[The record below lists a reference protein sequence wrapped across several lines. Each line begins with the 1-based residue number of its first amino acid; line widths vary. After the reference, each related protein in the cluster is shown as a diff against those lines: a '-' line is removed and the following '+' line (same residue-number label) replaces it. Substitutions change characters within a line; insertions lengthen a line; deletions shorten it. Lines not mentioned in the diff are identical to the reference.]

1 MVFCWSSASRKLGHK
16 TGIFMTAIQSQ
27 KTGSDLG
34 NSCSIFGGVG
44 PDKIMEPAAE
54 KHKEVPSGNLT

>member
-1 MVFCWSSASRKLGHK
+1 
-16 TGIFMTAIQSQ
+16 MTAIQSQ